1 MKMLVK
7 ADFPADFSLLEYPRA
22 PTGGAICLNN
32 FGLKIFIGV
41 L

>member
-1 MKMLVK
+1 MKILVK

-22 PTGGAICLNN
+22 PTGAICLNN

-41 L
+41 H